1 MQQCINL
8 KEIKMIQNDPFNS
21 RFFSNIKN
29 VKKLIGKV
37 FCVVNKN
44 SPKNVIAY
52 GASAKIIKK
61 VI

>member
-1 MQQCINL
+1 
-8 KEIKMIQNDPFNS
+8 MIQNDTFNS